1 MKILGL
7 AGLYLFYREFTK
19 GVSPITV
26 VPSEPPQNGLTPQ
39 EKARQEERERARKEA
54 EAASVAAQRERDRIA
69 AEKKAEFDRIAAE
82 EKRRLDN
89 LFAQR
94 QAEIKANPP
103 NCGIGRSPRLRG
115 AGTKDF
121 PYRWDCILTG
131 F

>member
-1 MKILGL
+1 MRVL
-7 AGLYLFYREFTK
+7 ALASLYLFYREFTK

-54 EAASVAAQRERDRIA
+54 EDASVAAQRER
-69 AEKKAEFDRIAAE
+69 DRIAAE

>member
-1 MKILGL
+1 MRVL
-7 AGLYLFYREFTK
+7 ALASLYLFYREFTK

-26 VPSEPPQNGLTPQ
+26 VPPSSPNGLSPQ

-115 AGTKDF
+115 AGTKNS

>member
-7 AGLYLFYREFTK
+7 AGLYLFYREFSK

-26 VPSEPPQNGLTPQ
+26 VPPEPPKNGLTPE

-54 EAASVAAQRERDRIA
+54 EDASIARQRES
-69 AEKKAEFDRIAAE
+69 DRIAAE
-82 EKRRLDN
+82 EKKRLDN
-89 LFAQR
+89 LFFAR

-103 NCGIGRSPRLRG
+103 FCGYGRRAQLRG
-115 AGTKDF
+115 AGTRAS
-121 PYRWDCILTG
+121 PYSWECILTG

>member
-1 MKILGL
+1 MRILGL

-19 GVSPITV
+19 GGVSPITV
-26 VPSEPPQNGLTPQ
+26 VPPSSPNGLTPQ

-54 EAASVAAQRERDRIA
+54 EDASVAAQRERDRIA
-69 AEKKAEFDRIAAE
+69 AEEKK
-82 EKRRLDN
+82 RLEN
-89 LFAQR
+89 LFFQR